1 MPRVDKESGRRAK
14 VKCDADQGW
23 CHNLKVAM
31 RSTVAQTLALGLEER
46 HWNTNFNRSGETDRV
61 ERCDGGIPTCQGFHR
76 EAVKRLS
83 LMEFMANCIGGAED
97 VERVVQLSCGE
108 ETTGLCEQHQDF
120 LPSQPGESLLKS
132 LFLV

>member
-1 MPRVDKESGRRAK
+1 MS
-14 VKCDADQGW
+14 
-23 CHNLKVAM
+23 
-31 RSTVAQTLALGLEER
+31 ALGLEER

-83 LMEFMANCIGGAED
+83 LMEFMVNCIGGAED

>member
-1 MPRVDKESGRRAK
+1 MSQSQSCNEVNLCTNSGNT
-14 VKCDADQGW
+14 VTI
-23 CHNLKVAM
+23 VASSM
-31 RSTVAQTLALGLEER
+31 SALGLEER

>member
-1 MPRVDKESGRRAK
+1 MSQSQSCNEVNRCTNSGNT
-14 VKCDADQGW
+14 VTI
-23 CHNLKVAM
+23 VALSM
-31 RSTVAQTLALGLEER
+31 SALGLEER

-83 LMEFMANCIGGAED
+83 LMEFMVNCIGGAQD

-108 ETTGLCEQHQDF
+108 ETTGICEQHQDF
-120 LPSQPGESLLKS
+120 LPSQPGESLMFKLS
-132 LFLV
+132 